1 MNDLFPIG
9 QPVSEPETVL
19 SQHLGSQGAT
29 MLKLAERGVDFLP
42 GILVA
47 ISTLY
52 EDFEKVVSI
61 ILQQGLA
68 GIETSVRP
76 DSAKNQ
82 PPLDLLVSLL
92 PDVAIEANP
101 EEVVPGETPARLR
114 KCIEELVDT
123 YRSDLL
129 NQSLP
134 AAVLIQYLPD
144 GRKDNSCTTGCF
156 LNRDPLSG
164 KLLPS
169 GQFESHC
176 DPGAEGISRLQES
189 ATILESWYL
198 DIRQIDFVMDGGRIW
213 VTGQSTGSRTV
224 QAQLKL
230 LTDLFNQGGISDI
243 TYINA
248 LSPETLSTLFYP
260 RTDPAATADL
270 KSIKGGVAGSPGAGT
285 GKVFFSPEKLKAA
298 YWQAKS
304 ENQDPNLILL
314 KESTHAD
321 DLEAIRLSQGVITSR
336 GGYTSHAPIVAR
348 YLGKPSLIYHGIEH
362 FEKHVDIEGQLIQ
375 EGQTLTIDIQPGA
388 PPILFIGTADIQS
401 ASHDSTDLY
410 TLLEQSRMHCHRT
423 QVRANAD
430 TVQEAR
436 LALHYKASGIGLCR
450 TEHLFMDDEI
460 LETLQ
465 SLIINEDAQQ
475 KPLLLS
481 KLDTFLSNA
490 FLEFF
495 RIMDGQP
502 LAIRLLDAPLHEFF
516 VNPATPERIKN
527 RLKQANP
534 MLGLRGCRL
543 GISMPEL
550 YDMQVHAIL
559 TAALEA
565 HLKENISVHPDIL
578 IPFVI
583 SHREISVIKKGQAT
597 AEHASGGIE
606 SVIREAV
613 KSAGLE
619 TLPFEL
625 RIGAVIET
633 PAAALSTAAMVHQV
647 EIISFGTNDLTQM
660 TLGLSRDDIGSMVQT
675 YEELNIWEDDPFQSL
690 AEPVK
695 HLIEH
700 SVRSGKAVRPD
711 LEIGMCGEAGASRE
725 VIRFAVQLG
734 LDYIS
739 CAARSVPMVLLA
751 AAQIQISEQD
761 R

>member
-19 SQHLGSQGAT
+19 TQHLGSQGAT
-29 MLKLAERGVDFLP
+29 ILKLAERGVDYLP
-42 GILVA
+42 GFLVA
-47 ISTLY
+47 ISNLY

-61 ILQQGLA
+61 ILEQGLP
-68 GIETSVRP
+68 GIEKSVRP
-76 DSAKNQ
+76 NSTENR
-82 PPLDLLVSLL
+82 PPLDLLISLL

-101 EEVVPGETPARLR
+101 EEVIPGEIPARLR
-114 KCIEELVDT
+114 KGIRGLVDT

-129 NQSLP
+129 NQALP

-144 GRKDNSCTTGCF
+144 SHKNKSCTTGCF

-164 KLLPS
+164 KLLLSEQLDP
-169 GQFESHC
+169 HC
-176 DPGAEGISRLQES
+176 DPGADGITRLQES
-189 ATILESWYL
+189 AAILESWYL
-198 DIRQIDFVMDGGRIW
+198 DIRQIDFIIDGGRIW
-213 VTGQSTGSRTV
+213 VTGQSAGSMSV
-224 QAQLKL
+224 QARLKL
-230 LTDLFNQGGISDI
+230 LTDLFNQGGISDK
-243 TYINA
+243 TYINT
-248 LSPETLSTLFYP
+248 LSPEALSTLFYP

-285 GKVFFSPEKLKAA
+285 GKVYFSPEKLKAA

-304 ENQDPNLILL
+304 ENKDPNLILL

-348 YLGKPSLIYHGIEH
+348 HLGKPSLIYHGVEH
-362 FEKHVDIEGQLIQ
+362 FENHINIEGQLIQ
-375 EGQTLTIDIQPGA
+375 EGQNLTIDIQPGA

-401 ASHDSTDLY
+401 ASHDSTDLN
-410 TLLEQSRMHCHRT
+410 TLLEQSRLHCHPT

-430 TVQEAR
+430 TAQEAR
-436 LALHYKASGIGLCR
+436 LALQYRASGIGLCR
-450 TEHLFMDDEI
+450 TEHLLMDDEI

-475 KPLLLS
+475 KSLLLS

-490 FLEFF
+490 FLELF

-516 VNPATPERIKN
+516 VNPAMPKLFKN
-527 RLKQANP
+527 RLKQVNP

-565 HLKENISVHPDIL
+565 HLKEKISVHPDIL
-578 IPFVI
+578 IPFAI
-583 SHREISVIKKGQAT
+583 SHREISVIKKGEAM

-633 PAAALSTAAMVHQV
+633 PAAALSTAAMVHQA
-647 EIISFGTNDLTQM
+647 EIISFGTNDLTQL

-675 YEELNIWEDDPFQSL
+675 YEELNIWEEDPFQSL

-711 LEIGMCGEAGASRE
+711 LEIGMCGEAGTSRE

-734 LDYIS
+734 IDYIS
-739 CAARSVPMVLLA
+739 CAARSVPMVILA
-751 AAQIQISEQD
+751 AAQIQIREQD